1 MNSIICIP
9 DRFKTIVT
17 TPVTITVTINGVSDS
32 SLSIVLISSVQQSLS
47 LVPSS
52 ASPVLKTELTI
63 YLDSDYSE
71 TLNASDFTAT
81 LLN

>member
-1 MNSIICIP
+1 M
-9 DRFKTIVT
+9 T